1 MINYT
6 QIQKISSQEGMPEE
20 IIEKDYLIELILYY
34 LSKDRYL
41 KEQLVFRGGTALKK
55 IYFRD
60 YRFSEDLD
68 FLIQYAEELK
78 KIENKLNNLLEKINN
93 DYPFQLAIGENSER
107 EKDRIQIFIVYNIIE
122 EIRAVKELKIDIIKD
137 DFIPTSQD
145 KKILFTYLN
154 FQENLLIRTY
164 DLEST
169 VSDKISRILDVIN
182 EPRDIYDLWYLLKL
196 NIDTKN
202 IKKEFKNK
210 HGYDIIIPN
219 LLREIFKKEYKQ
231 LWNIRLEKQIRNL
244 PDYNSVVSELENLI
258 KVKLNIKNSDGNLS
272 EVKNESNYK
281 CL

>member
-210 HGYDIIIPN
+210 HCYDIIIPN

-258 KVKLNIKNSDGNLS
+258 KVKLNIKNSDGSLS